1 VSSPVRTLFIILLL
15 LCSTLVTG
23 RPCAGAA
30 GPWSAARSENFLVVG
45 DARAEQLSAVAARLE
60 EFRSVFSQ
68 VMEKGYFEHRAPTV
82 VLIFAD
88 ESEYAPFR
96 PLMMGQQDQFVAG
109 YFKSTPD
116 VNYITLAARPTLE
129 ETTSIVFHEYV
140 HSLVKNRYGQA
151 PVWFDEGLAEYYSA
165 YELAGDRQRVRVG
178 KRLAGR
184 LESLRT
190 HELLPLD
197 ALLKADRQ
205 SPLYNEQ
212 DRSSIFYA
220 QSWAL
225 VHYLLSDRDG
235 ERARQLSQF
244 LNLLATGTSVEDS
257 VRQAFQ
263 VDTATLESR
272 LREYVRAGQYAQ
284 RMEALRSK
292 PGKSAA
298 VEIAPLSRARSEAH
312 LGDLLLRTERPV
324 EARPFLQRA
333 LALDPQLPA
342 AHLSLGIL
350 HLSEGALAEAGEH
363 LRQAL
368 AVEPQSYLA
377 HYYYAELLRRE
388 ASEAD
393 NSIAGYH
400 ARTALIK
407 AELEKVIELAP
418 TFLDAHGLLALVQI
432 ERGPELVEAT
442 RLIEYIMSEAPGRQE
457 FKLLRAQLY
466 LRREEFARAREELFP
481 LVRNGLADPLV
492 RAEARSILERV
503 SVAEALAAE
512 RAKQDE
518 TMLKQAAEQ
527 APLMP
532 CDMPAPGPQ
541 LKPVRFAGQQ
551 VCGRLVRIECEEN
564 GILLFVE
571 AGDRTLKLYTE
582 TFKRIRFVTYNSEIK
597 GRVECGQRTSAQ
609 PVLITFNPPRGENTT
624 FDGEL
629 TAVEFVPEDWLR

>member
-1 VSSPVRTLFIILLL
+1 VSSPGRKVFITLLL
-15 LCSTLVTG
+15 LFFTLTTPALSLGEVG
-23 RPCAGAA
+23 S
-30 GPWSAARSENFLVVG
+30 WSSVRSENFLVVG
-45 DARAEQLSAVAARLE
+45 DVKAEQLSSVAERLE

-82 VLIFAD
+82 VLVFAN
-88 ESEYAPFR
+88 EAEYDPFR
-96 PLMMGQQDQFVAG
+96 PLVLGQRDQFVAG

-116 VNYITLAARPTLE
+116 VNYITLAARSTLE
-129 ETTSIVFHEYV
+129 ETASIVFHEYV

-165 YELAGDRQRVRVG
+165 YELTGDKQRVRVG

-184 LESLRT
+184 VESLRT
-190 HELLPLD
+190 HALLPLD
-197 ALLKADRQ
+197 ELLTADRL
-205 SPLYNEQ
+205 SPLYNER

-225 VHYLLSDRDG
+225 VHYLLSDKTG

-244 LNLLATGTSVEDS
+244 LNLLAAGNSVEDG

-263 VDTATLESR
+263 VEMGTLEDR
-272 LREYVRAGQYAQ
+272 LREYVRAGQYTE
-284 RMEALRSK
+284 RLELLSSR
-292 PGKSAA
+292 PGRSAA
-298 VEIAPLSRARSEAH
+298 VAFSRLSQAQAEAH
-312 LGDLLLRTERPV
+312 LGDLLLRTERPE
-324 EARPFLQRA
+324 EARPYLERA
-333 LALDPQLPA
+333 LTLDPQLAA

-350 HLSEGALAEAGEH
+350 HLSEGALTEAVEH
-363 LRQAL
+363 LRKAI
-368 AVEPQSYLA
+368 ATAPQSYLA
-377 HYYYAELLRRE
+377 HYYYAESLRRE

-407 AELEKVIELAP
+407 AELERVIELAP
-418 TFLDAHGLLALVQI
+418 TFLDAYGLLALVQI

-442 RLIEYIMSEAPGRQE
+442 RLIEYIMREAPGRQE
-457 FKLLRAQLY
+457 FKLLLAQLY
-466 LRREEFARAREELFP
+466 LRREEFAHAREELFP
-481 LVRNGLADPLV
+481 LVRNGMADQLV
-492 RAEARSILERV
+492 RAEARTILERV
-503 SVAEALAAE
+503 GVAEALAAE

-527 APLMP
+527 VPLLP

-551 VCGRLVRIECEEN
+551 VCGRLVRIECEDS

-571 AGDRTLKLYTE
+571 TSERTLKLHTE
-582 TFKRIRFVTYNSEIK
+582 TFKRIRFVTYTSEIK
-597 GRVECGQRTSAQ
+597 GRVECGERTSAQ
-609 PVLITFNPPRGENTT
+609 PVLITYNPTRGDSAT